1 LIVALSC
8 GAFASA
14 LPAGAALQP
23 VRRNFGSG
31 FTLPLVRA
39 GRVHIPAGHASG
51 RVRVIARLQLPP
63 LAAVFAERTPA
74 VAGAAR
80 HLDVASAAS
89 RAYLAKVSA
98 AQARAAAALKRA
110 IPAARIGWRYKI
122 LLDGFAVSLPYR
134 QLPKLA
140 KLGFVTKVYPSYT
153 YTEELNRSPSLIGA
167 DVLQRVAGAD
177 GRGIK
182 IGVVDDGIDQT
193 NPFFDASGFSY
204 PAGFPRGGLKW
215 VSPKVIVAR
224 VFPGPNSGAG
234 GRLAVDPQESFHGTH
249 VAGIA
254 AGDSNTTAPAGA
266 DHPTVTGLTG
276 IAPKAWLGNYRV
288 FTVPTPI
295 GNVAN
300 TPEIVE
306 AFESAVSDGMNVIN
320 FSGGGAQTDPANDAM
335 NETIRNVVNAGVVPV
350 IAAGN
355 DRDDFG
361 TGSAG
366 SPGTAPDAISVAAVS
381 NTHVFSPALSVTTP
395 SAPDSLR
402 QIPFIGTGGPPPASW
417 GAADQRLVDVG
428 SIMGTDGKPVERHLC
443 GPPGNLALPEG
454 TLPRGSLSGSIAL
467 VQRGLCPF
475 VTKTLMAQAA
485 GAIGVVFVDNR
496 QGEANP
502 IPALMPL
509 PSGMISNLDGQRLV
523 AFLSGSGGSAPI
535 RIGRDVQ
542 EILTGRGG
550 TITSFSSAGPTA
562 FGHLLKPDLSAPGG
576 QILSSTLPH
585 VDPSGFAVFDGT
597 SMATPH
603 VAGAAALLL
612 QLHPSWTPAEVKSA
626 LMTTAGPAWGDTAM
640 TQEAGV
646 PLEGAGLANLPR
658 AADPQLFTEPSS
670 LSFGDLDTNHG
681 PASDGLLV
689 RVTDAGD
696 GAGTWNVQLAPQSTT
711 PGTSIDT
718 PASITVLP
726 GGEADLAVVAHAS
739 DQAPRGEDYGF
750 VVLTNGTTTRR
761 IPYLFI
767 VTRPSLELEQ
777 AVPLHAFQTGDT
789 RVGLNRVE
797 TYRYPTAPF
806 GNAPDQPPMD
816 EDGAEH
822 LYRFDVNEPVT
833 NFGVAVWE
841 QSPGARI
848 DPWVLGAPSEDQVQG
863 DAGTPVNVNSL
874 MVDYLVPLGAAGAA
888 MPRQQAFY
896 VSVDSGRELY
906 TGRSLAGSY
915 LLHAW
920 LNDNEPP
927 LVRPLTTRVAAGRS
941 TVAVD
946 AVDLGAGVD
955 PYSLVLAFGNSE
967 IGASFYDPQSGLT
980 VFRIASPS
988 PKLRPGKLQAVILA
1002 SDYQESKNVNT
1013 IGDNPMPNTTF
1024 LPVRLNVVRG
1034 TAESWVTPP
1043 AGECVATRQPLVVA
1057 VSTTATLKR
1066 VRFFDGKRAIGTDS
1080 NPTGDVAQ
1088 VTWKTGKAKRGRHVL
1103 TARAT
1108 DSAGHVASARRTVRV
1123 CR

>member
-1 LIVALSC
+1 M
-8 GAFASA
+8 
-14 LPAGAALQP
+14 
-23 VRRNFGSG
+23 RRTFGTG
-31 FTLPLVRA
+31 VTLPLVRA
-39 GRVHIPAGHASG
+39 GHIHVPAGHGSG

-74 VAGAAR
+74 LAGAAR
-80 HLDVASAAS
+80 HLNVHSASS
-89 RAYLAKVSA
+89 RIYLARVTA

-110 IPAARIGWRYKI
+110 IPSARIGWRYKI

-134 QLPKLA
+134 QLPKLVR
-140 KLGFVTKVYPSYT
+140 LGFVTKVYPSYT

-167 DVLQRVAGAD
+167 DVIQRLDGAD

-182 IGVVDDGIDQT
+182 IGVVDDGIDQS

-204 PAGFPRGGLKW
+204 PAGFPKGGLKW

-234 GRLAVDPQESFHGTH
+234 GRLAVDPQQSFHGTH

-254 AGDSNTTAPAGA
+254 AGDANTTAPAGN
-266 DHPTVTGLTG
+266 DHPTTTGLTG

-335 NETIRNVVNAGVVPV
+335 NETVRNVVNAGVVPV

-361 TGSAG
+361 NGSAG
-366 SPGTAPDAISVAAVS
+366 SPGTAPDAIAVAAVS
-381 NTHVFSPALSVTTP
+381 NTHVFSPALDVTTP

-402 QIPFIGTGGPPPASW
+402 GIPFIGTGGPAPASW

-428 SIMGTDGKPVERHLC
+428 SIMGVDGKPVERHLC
-443 GPPGNLALPEG
+443 GPPGNLASPQG
-454 TLPRGSLSGSIAL
+454 TMPKGSLTGSIAL

-475 VTKTLMAQAA
+475 VTKTLRAEAA
-485 GAIGVVFVDNR
+485 GAVGVVFVDNR

-502 IPALMPL
+502 IPVQMPL
-509 PSGMISNLDGQRLV
+509 PTGMVSNLDGQRLFDYL
-523 AFLSGSGGSAPI
+523 AANGGSAPI
-535 RIGRDVQ
+535 RIGRNVQ
-542 EILTGRGG
+542 ELLTRRGG

-576 QILSSTLPH
+576 QILSSTLPR

-626 LMTTAGPAWGDTAM
+626 LMSTAGPAWGDTAM
-640 TQEAGV
+640 TQEAAV
-646 PLEGAGLANLPR
+646 PLEGAGLVDLPR
-658 AADPQLFTEPSS
+658 AADPELFTEPAS

-681 PASDGLLV
+681 AASRALLV
-689 RVTDAGD
+689 RLTDAGD
-696 GAGTWNVQLAPQSTT
+696 GSGTWNVQLAPQSAT
-711 PGTSIDT
+711 PGTSVDV
-718 PASITVLP
+718 PAALTVPP
-726 GGEADLAVVAHAS
+726 GGEADLAVVARAG
-739 DQAPRGEDYGF
+739 DDAARGEDYDF

-761 IPYLFI
+761 IPYLFD
-767 VTRPSLELEQ
+767 VTRPALAFQQ
-777 AVPLHAFQTGDT
+777 ALPLRDFQTGDT
-789 RVGLNRVE
+789 REGLNRVD

-806 GNAPDQPPMD
+806 GNAPDQPPMQ

-822 LYRFDVNEPVT
+822 LYRFDLNAPAT
-833 NFGVAVWE
+833 NFGVAVWL
-841 QSPGARI
+841 QTPGARI
-848 DPWVLGAPSEDQVQG
+848 DPWVLGAPSEDDVEG

-874 MVDYLVPLGAAGAA
+874 TLDYLVPIGAAGAS
-888 MPRQQAFY
+888 MPREQAFY

-906 TGRSLAGSY
+906 TDRSLAGSY

-920 LNDNEPP
+920 VNDNEPP
-927 LVRPLTTRVAAGRS
+927 LVRPLTTRVAVGRS
-941 TVAVD
+941 TIAIDTVD
-946 AVDLGAGVD
+946 FGAGVD
-955 PYSLVLAFGNSE
+955 PYSLVLAYGNSLV
-967 IGASFYDPQSGLT
+967 GASFYDPQSGLA
-980 VFRIASPS
+980 VFQIASPS
-988 PKLRPGKLQAVILA
+988 PKLRAGRLNAVILA
-1002 SDYQESKNVNT
+1002 SDYQEAKNVNT

-1024 LPVRLNVVRG
+1024 QPVRLDVVRG
-1034 TAESWVTPP
+1034 PAATWVTPTVNS
-1043 AGECVATRQPLVVA
+1043 CVAQRQSLVVA
-1057 VSTTATLKR
+1057 VSSTSALKR
-1066 VRFFDGKRAIGTDS
+1066 VRFFDGKKPIGADTH
-1080 NPTGDVAQ
+1080 PLAGIAQ
-1088 VTWKTGKAKRGRHVL
+1088 IAWKTNGARRGRHVL
-1103 TARAT
+1103 TARAV
-1108 DSAGHVASARRTVRV
+1108 DAAGHAASVTRRVRV